1 MSNERSSRRR
11 IIVRLTLKI
20 SFFKRHRWSFKGSAL
35 SSFSP
40 SRKSPYPKVASSSP
54 FKEITRIRNSGWAA
68 WGPALETELQ
78 SQKDQQGQGPS
89 RRPLIEDLQLLS
101 PLEPNRWLSSRMTW
115 VDEGTTV
122 TSSSSGST
130 SVVEAFSSGTS
141 IFLSPARKAFLY
153 PPQEPQRPRR
163 PLELQSQ

>member
-35 SSFSP
+35 SSFNP

-54 FKEITRIRNSGWAA
+54 LQRNNPNKEFRVGRL
-68 WGPALETELQ
+68 GPALETELQ

-101 PLEPNRWLSSRMTW
+101 PLERWLSSRMTW

-130 SVVEAFSSGTS
+130 LVVEAFSSGTS

-153 PPQEPQRPRR
+153 PPREPQRPRR
-163 PLELQSQ
+163 PPELQSQ